1 MTFDHEL
8 ILIREMLYEDQLGN
22 QRTTDKE
29 IPVLC
34 SVQSVGRNEF
44 YSASNNGLKPEL
56 VFVVKNYEY
65 QGEQNVKF
73 NDQKYKVIRTYA
85 TGFEELELT
94 CEKVIGNG

>member
-1 MTFDHEL
+1 MTYDHEL
-8 ILIREMLYEDQLGN
+8 ILIRESITYDDLGN
-22 QRTTDKE
+22 AAKTTEE

-44 YSASNNGLKPEL
+44 YSAANAGLKPEL

-65 QGEQNVKF
+65 QGEPNVKF
-73 NDQKYKVIRTYA
+73 DGQKYRVIRTYT
-85 TGFEELELT
+85 TGFEEIELT